1 MELAT
6 TQYRIGKCSQD
17 FLASLASRCR
27 IGRTRDIAFYIAS
40 QRASEGAVR
49 SLLAQPL
56 QSSAGSRMVG
66 HGHEAEV
73 VFVGCLCIA
82 VLLFFLA
89 VGIWQQRV
97 WLPRRAKELLGE
109 LRKDRMEKR
118 V

>member
-1 MELAT
+1 MLHSIT
-6 TQYRIGKCSQD
+6 SSLSIDSQPERG
-17 FLASLASRCR
+17 SC
-27 IGRTRDIAFYIAS
+27 
-40 QRASEGAVR
+40 